1 MEESVK
7 KKNGSRRNWYGWFLL
22 ISLILAGLGL
32 WDRCQADRAA
42 VRIDVAKTTV
52 AVTPTI
58 VTAAPARA
66 SAAPVPATEQIP
78 VYLVGAVEKPG
89 VYLIERGTY
98 LYELIEQAGGL
109 TAQAAADAINLAA
122 DITTNQLIRIPTRD
136 EAAAG
141 LSVTLSNDQTTATQL
156 VDLNRADQKQ
166 LETLPGI
173 GPATALAIIAYRTE
187 NGPFLQ
193 IEDLMQVPGIKEA
206 RYASLKDLV
215 MVSAP

>member
-7 KKNGSRRNWYGWFLL
+7 KKNGNRRNWYGWFLL

-78 VYLVGAVEKPG
+78 VYLVGAVVKPG
-89 VYLIERGTY
+89 IYLIERGTY